1 MTYLAF
7 AAITFLF
14 NLAITPLLL
23 FIAHKKEWYD
33 AESHRK
39 VHKGNIPRIGGVGIS
54 AGFFLP
60 LLIGFLFFPDLLK
73 VSIPQI
79 KTFIPFF
86 IGAVIIHFVGLLD
99 DFADLPA
106 KVKLV
111 VQVGVSVIV
120 VASGHYF
127 REITFPFVNFILPL
141 SVFGPVVTVLW
152 IVGVTNAINL
162 LDGLDGLSSG
172 TAGIA
177 VFFMGLSAVSLNNP
191 MGALLSF
198 ALAGAILGFLVF
210 NFPPA
215 KIFMGDSGSLLLG
228 YTLACLPI
236 FVFIGSTNEMALP
249 LAITFL
255 LIPIL
260 DTLAAILRRQRR
272 GLPFHYP
279 DKEHLHHKL
288 LDFGLTNINILYLVY
303 GKTIVLS
310 VSAYLWIVTR
320 TRLSLVM
327 LFIFWITT
335 LALFLI
341 LDKKNRERLKKNDPG
356 SPED

>member
-1 MTYLAF
+1 MIYYIF
-7 AAITFLF
+7 AAVTFLF
-14 NLAITPLLL
+14 NLIMTPFLL
-23 FIAHKKEWYD
+23 FLAHKKKWYD
-33 AESHRK
+33 EESHRK
-39 VHKGNIPRIGGVGIS
+39 VHTGNIPRIGGVGIA
-54 AGFFLP
+54 AGFFIP
-60 LLIGFLFFPDLLK
+60 LIVGFLFLQDKLG
-73 VSIPQI
+73 VTSSQI
-79 KTFIPFF
+79 SMFIPFF
-86 IGAVIIHFVGLLD
+86 IGALIIHFVGLLD

-106 KVKLV
+106 KVKLIA
-111 VQVGVSVIV
+111 QLAVSVIV

-127 REITFPFVNFILPL
+127 KEITFPFVTFILPL
-141 SVFGPVVTVLW
+141 SYFGPIITVLW

-177 VFFMGLSAVSLNNP
+177 VFFIGLSAVALNNP

-198 ALAGAILGFLVF
+198 ALSGAILAFLVF

-215 KIFMGDSGSLLLG
+215 RIFMGDSGSLLLG

-260 DTLAAILRRQRR
+260 DTVAAILRRQRK

-279 DKEHLHHKL
+279 DREHLHHKL
-288 LDFGLTNINILYLVY
+288 LDFGFTNINILALVY

-310 VSAYLWIVTR
+310 ISAYMWIRTR
-320 TRLSLVM
+320 TQISLII
-327 LFIFWITT
+327 LFFFWVTT
-335 LALFLI
+335 IVLFLI
-341 LDKKNRERLKKNDPG
+341 LDKKNRERLNKN
-356 SPED
+356 SPDNQDG